1 MGTGILKVCGMCCID
16 LNKYTLIKNIRCSL
30 SYNKKTKR
38 GKDFLKNCKKYSTS
52 IENMENKK
60 PYTRRKNHWKNRKS
74 FWWKNSTP
82 KIKHETLSNDY

>member
-16 LNKYTLIKNIRCSL
+16 LNKYTLKIL
-30 SYNKKTKR
+30 GAHFSYNKKTKR

-60 PYTRRKNHWKNRKS
+60 PYTRRKNH
-74 FWWKNSTP
+74 
-82 KIKHETLSNDY
+82 